1 MGDKKNSDL
10 EKKKNNSAP
19 KKKSKKIE
27 IKLKGRKIRKV
38 DITNKK
44 INIIKDKLTKKNL
57 IYVVLLLVD
66 VILVIYM
73 ASRNCVNYIE
83 VGGEEIFVS
92 KSRYLLV
99 GRNYINL
106 IIIAFFYFYT
116 LAIKKFLFREK
127 ITKKYLLWLFIFLI
141 VLNMGLFLIFTK
153 RIY

>member
-27 IKLKGRKIRKV
+27 IKLKRRKIRKV
-38 DITNKK
+38 DIANKK

>member
-38 DITNKK
+38 DIANKK

-57 IYVVLLLVD
+57 IYVVLLLAD

>member
-38 DITNKK
+38 DIANKK

>member
-38 DITNKK
+38 DIDNKK

-83 VGGEEIFVS
+83 VGGEKIFVS